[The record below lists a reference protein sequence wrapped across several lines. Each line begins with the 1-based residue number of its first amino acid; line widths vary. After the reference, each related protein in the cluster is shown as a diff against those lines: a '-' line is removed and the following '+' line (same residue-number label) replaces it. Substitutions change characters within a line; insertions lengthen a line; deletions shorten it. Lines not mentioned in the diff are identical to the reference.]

1 MFNEERVAQMAAF
14 LLSQQGGHMS
24 YLKLMKLLYLS
35 DREAMSRFGESI
47 SGDLMVSM
55 PHGPVLS
62 QTLNLIKSGGEQ
74 PDGWNEWISGEAN
87 YEVATR
93 RRDATRDD
101 FDLLTDI
108 EVEILTRIWHDFGH
122 MGKWDLVN
130 YTHDN
135 CAEWQDPK
143 GSAYPI
149 KEEAL
154 FMAVGKTPDV
164 AVALAQHLREQRQLD
179 EITSRLR

>member
-14 LLSQQGGHMS
+14 LLSKRGGRMA

-62 QTLNLIKSGGEQ
+62 QTLNLIRAGGEHA
-74 PDGWNEWISGEAN
+74 DGWNEWISGEAN
-87 YEVATR
+87 YEVAIR
-93 RRDATRDD
+93 RNVSDRND
-101 FDLLTDI
+101 FDLLSD
-108 EVEILTRIWHDFGH
+108 VDLEILTKVWHEFGH
-122 MGKWDLVN
+122 MTRYQIRD
-130 YTHDN
+130 YTHDH
-135 CAEWQDPK
+135 CPEWQDPR

-149 KEEAL
+149 KEEDL
-154 FMAVGKTPDV
+154 FLAVGKSPEV
-164 AVALAQHLREQRQLD
+164 AGAMAQHLREQRQLD

>member
-14 LLSQQGGHMS
+14 LLSKQGGRMP

-47 SGDLMVSM
+47 SGDRMVSM

-62 QTLNLIKSGGEQ
+62 QTLNLIKGGSEQ
-74 PDGWNEWISGEAN
+74 PDGWEQWISGEAN

-93 RRDATRDD
+93 HPKAERDD
-101 FDLLTDI
+101 FDLLSDI
-108 EVEILTRIWHDFGH
+108 EVEILTRTWNDFGH
-122 MGKWDLVN
+122 MDQWALVN

-135 CAEWQDPK
+135 CSEWCDPN
-143 GSAYPI
+143 GSSYPI
-149 KEEAL
+149 SEETL
-154 FMAVGKTPDV
+154 FLAVGKTPEM
-164 AVALAQHLREQRQLD
+164 ATIMAQHLREQRQLG
-179 EITSRLR
+179 EITNGLR